1 MSFSA
6 IEVSGRVLERTVGIA
21 PNSNTLSPIIHS
33 RILQGQDLS
42 YKSEPIQSEIRL
54 DRRTSFAS
62 RRCFFDRMDSLVFA
76 KLADLAIMTSE
87 TR

>member
-6 IEVSGRVLERTVGIA
+6 IEVSGRFLERTVGIA

-42 YKSEPIQSEIRL
+42 YKTEPI
-54 DRRTSFAS
+54 
-62 RRCFFDRMDSLVFA
+62 
-76 KLADLAIMTSE
+76 
-87 TR
+87 